1 MFPVTK
7 RKGSN
12 ITILKRG
19 IKYYQNWVIN
29 QLHKYYIARHVFL

>member
-1 MFPVTK
+1 MDAPQYVHAEVPCMFPVTK

-19 IKYYQNWVIN
+19 IKYYQN
-29 QLHKYYIARHVFL
+29 